1 MKTKFALV
9 ALAIASCGAP
19 AYSQQQVPLCG
30 PAIELLPA
38 FAAEYGETPLMTG
51 LSASG
56 FVLAIVVNPTSG
68 TWSAFRVTPEGIAC
82 LLDVGQSAR
91 LFTPETPGEPS

>member
-1 MKTKFALV
+1 MKIRTALV

-19 AYSQQQVPLCG
+19 AYSQQQAPLCG
-30 PAIELLPA
+30 PAIEMLPA
-38 FAAEYGETPLMTG
+38 FASEYGETPLMTG

-56 FVLAIVVNPTSG
+56 FVLTIVVNPSSG

-82 LLDVGQSAR
+82 LLDVGEGAR
-91 LFTPETPGEPS
+91 LFQPATPGEPS